1 MDRYAVFGFPISH
14 SKSPFI
20 HQQFAKQTGQQIR
33 YEAEEVRP
41 VGKMATFFLA
51 WSKALTLGK
60 ALRKLSVMDL
70 MKFSCL

>member
-41 VGKMATFFLA
+41 ENFDAAVDVFFKEGGIPL
-51 WSKALTLGK
+51 
-60 ALRKLSVMDL
+60 
-70 MKFSCL
+70 